1 MAVLSRAEQDKSY
14 LLQLRSPIET
24 TIVKTQAS
32 LVVCSGMSIA
42 TIARCFLKVAQI
54 DSSLLFSYAE
64 ILPAQK
70 TFSVDDLF

>member
-42 TIARCFLKVAQI
+42 TIALHAVSWQ
-54 DSSLLFSYAE
+54 
-64 ILPAQK
+64 
-70 TFSVDDLF
+70 